1 MRPEQRRE
9 LVRKIA
15 QALSDGKDSGGY
27 DTIHEMYAHMALKV
41 IEEIDEGDAGICNG
55 CGQPIWHEQ

>member
-15 QALSDGKDSGGY
+15 QAMAAGKDSGGY
-27 DTIHEMYAHMALKV
+27 DTLLEMYAHTALKV
-41 IEEIDEGDAGICNG
+41 IEEIEKGDAGICNG
-55 CGQPIWHEQ
+55 CGQSIWRDE